1 MEFGPITGIRAVSLL
16 NIQKAADRVAPRF
29 ETEASERPG
38 DEPSGSSNQEAAERG
53 LEEENAQEPAAT
65 ESDAEST
72 ESESDGSFNWFV

>member
-38 DEPSGSSNQEAAERG
+38 DEPSGSSNQDTANHG
-53 LEEENAQEPAAT
+53 LAY
-65 ESDAEST
+65 
-72 ESESDGSFNWFV
+72 GS